1 MAIPRQQ
8 TPPQP
13 QQAKPTNQEPKD
25 PYEEM
30 YVTDAHGRKYVP
42 LPKTERDENGE
53 FILVIDGDTTNKSAV
68 EELAVRHLSHLQRP
82 LSQKEWEEAR
92 ERERKRKIAMIKKE
106 AEKRKNNEK

>member
-13 QQAKPTNQEPKD
+13 RQANSVKQEPKD

-30 YVTDAHGRKYVP
+30 YVTDTHGRKYVP

-92 ERERKRKIAMIKKE
+92 ERERKRKIAMIKEE